1 MRWAAVLVL
10 LAWRAT
16 TGHAAPPPASEPVP
30 WPGVGGVFG
39 SSNQPFTPKTLFPA
53 AAPPAEPAYLLP
65 PPAPPPPPVV
75 PVTPDVAVYA
85 AADGGL
91 FPPLLPTPVPPPPP
105 VWTGS
110 VETGLNGANGNADL
124 FNLRVAA
131 GAKRKVA
138 GNVFVSDFTYTYTAQ
153 NGATKVN
160 QALWNARDEVLFP
173 GSAWSLF
180 AALQLEYDQLR
191 VYEMRTGLYGGAGYT
206 VADDKYRTF
215 KLRAGAGAV
224 REIATGSVPDRWVP
238 EAVFGYDFRYR
249 FNDRSAFLS
258 VVDYYPRLDD
268 WSKFRVRARAGYE
281 YLLDPALG
289 MVMRIGVQ
297 DRYDSDPGNA
307 RRNDLTYFA
316 TLGLKF

>member
-1 MRWAAVLVL
+1 MRRAAVLVVL
-10 LAWRAT
+10 LGWAAAGRA
-16 TGHAAPPPASEPVP
+16 GPPSGEPVPVP
-30 WPGVGGVFG
+30 WPSVGGVFG
-39 SSNQPFTPKTLFPA
+39 ASPNQPFTPKTLFPA
-53 AAPPAEPAYLLP
+53 AAPPAESEF
-65 PPAPPPPPVV
+65 APPLAPIV
-75 PVTPDVAVYA
+75 PATPDVAAYA

-91 FPPLLPTPVPPPPP
+91 FPPLVPPPVPPPPI
-105 VWTGS
+105 WSGGI
-110 VETGLNGANGNADL
+110 ETGLNGTNGNADL

-138 GNVFVSDFTYTYTAQ
+138 GNVFVSDFAYTYTAQ
-153 NGATKVN
+153 NGATTVN

-206 VADDKYRTF
+206 VADDKSRTF

-224 REIATGSVPDRWVP
+224 REIATGDVPARWVP

-249 FNDRSAFLS
+249 LNHRSAFLS
-258 VVDYYPRLDD
+258 VLDYYPRLDD
-268 WSKFRVRARAGYE
+268 WSKFRVRARVGYE

-297 DRYDSDPGNA
+297 DRYDSDPGDA